1 MFYDEM
7 MERDLKAPDVWDGLN
22 DAYISQDDEF
32 IMGAD
37 EYADYIYQQPQ
48 TFAREGPT
56 ENLQL

>member
-7 MERDLKAPDVWDGLN
+7 IERDLKAPDVWDGID

-37 EYADYIYQQPQ
+37 EYSDYLYDKSVDD
-48 TFAREGPT
+48 
-56 ENLQL
+56 NL

>member
-7 MERDLKAPDVWDGLN
+7 IERDLNAPDVWDGLD

-37 EYADYIYQQPQ
+37 EYADYLYDKSVDD
-48 TFAREGPT
+48 
-56 ENLQL
+56 NL